1 RLHIYAVSDGK
12 LSLEAAEPSPET
24 GVLGLAAA
32 GPANDRRVY
41 VLVGP
46 SGARGAAEIFRYRL
60 KRILPFAHF

>member
-1 RLHIYAVSDGK
+1 
-12 LSLEAAEPSPET
+12 
-24 GVLGLAAA
+24 VLGLAAA